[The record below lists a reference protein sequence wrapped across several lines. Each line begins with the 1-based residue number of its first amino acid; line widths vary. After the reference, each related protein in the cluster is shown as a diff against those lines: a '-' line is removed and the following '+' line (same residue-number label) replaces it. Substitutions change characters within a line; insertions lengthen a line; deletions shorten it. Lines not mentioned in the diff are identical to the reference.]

1 MAIEL
6 YSVNEVGEDVYLEFM
21 VDRKT
26 ANQILSGFLLRAIT
40 DAVKDID
47 PERPKPPKEGA
58 IQRLEDYIRNPAVTG
73 ATAKAYALGMA
84 EVVLELGGPDYADEI
99 EHRFGDVK

>member
-1 MAIEL
+1 MLRNCNSSNDEGVMAIEL

-47 PERPKPPKEGA
+47 PERPKPPKEG
-58 IQRLEDYIRNPAVTG
+58 
-73 ATAKAYALGMA
+73 
-84 EVVLELGGPDYADEI
+84 GG
-99 EHRFGDVK
+99 K